1 MMRSSKAELLGA
13 GVVFFISLVV
23 YCWTLAPTV
32 TLVDSGELIV
42 AAYFLGVAHPPGFP
56 LYILLAHLASIVPIG
71 SVALRVNFAS
81 ALFAALAAAML
92 SLVLAEILITP
103 SDAAASKHQ
112 PKKKIDRKRK
122 KISSGNSYVETKDR
136 NANALIVVPALASGL
151 LIAFSRTLW
160 SYATIAE
167 VYTLNTLLV
176 LIIFFLVVR
185 WRRRLVERRHG
196 IANSGRDQTHVI
208 RDPGFLLYTA
218 AVMFGLALGVHHVT
232 VALTLPALALL
243 VYRTEG
249 LRFLKSRRFVYA
261 ALFSVGALLSV
272 YSYLPLAASRSP
284 VINWG
289 SPRSLEAI
297 WRHISGAQY
306 QTFFS
311 FQPRIVGRHLAD
323 FAELTL
329 REFGPFWLPMAL
341 VLAAVGFASAFKHSR
356 TIFWFLALN
365 ALFDAAYAVSY
376 DIAEDKDAYYL
387 PSFVSIAIAAGF
399 GLRWLLQGNL
409 FGWLVIRRRQVLTL
423 LPLLVVPAVALAA
436 AFPVLI
442 VLASFL

>member
-196 IANSGRDQTHVI
+196 IAKSGRDQT
-208 RDPGFLLYTA
+208 
-218 AVMFGLALGVHHVT
+218 
-232 VALTLPALALL
+232 
-243 VYRTEG
+243 
-249 LRFLKSRRFVYA
+249 
-261 ALFSVGALLSV
+261 
-272 YSYLPLAASRSP
+272 
-284 VINWG
+284 
-289 SPRSLEAI
+289 
-297 WRHISGAQY
+297 
-306 QTFFS
+306 
-311 FQPRIVGRHLAD
+311 
-323 FAELTL
+323 
-329 REFGPFWLPMAL
+329 
-341 VLAAVGFASAFKHSR
+341 
-356 TIFWFLALN
+356 
-365 ALFDAAYAVSY
+365 
-376 DIAEDKDAYYL
+376 
-387 PSFVSIAIAAGF
+387 
-399 GLRWLLQGNL
+399 
-409 FGWLVIRRRQVLTL
+409 
-423 LPLLVVPAVALAA
+423 
-436 AFPVLI
+436 
-442 VLASFL
+442 